1 MASATSSRRPPALPA
16 AFARPAASAGKPFE
30 RAVTHWP
37 TTQARLARPP
47 RSNLARSTRHRALS
61 VVRSDRDVSA
71 TSTQVRCSSGWDS
84 TQKASMPGIKVKG
97 SNRRRTSPEL
107 LPRVPAMPL
116 TPSVK
121 RHTSTSAPSPRC
133 RPLAPRHTPLVVPL
147 RHNSFFISSFIL
159 PHSIIP

>member
-1 MASATSSRRPPALPA
+1 M
-16 AFARPAASAGKPFE
+16 
-30 RAVTHWP
+30 
-37 TTQARLARPP
+37 
-47 RSNLARSTRHRALS
+47 
-61 VVRSDRDVSA
+61 SA
-71 TSTQVRCSSGWDS
+71 TSTQVPCLSGWDS
-84 TQKASMPGIKVKG
+84 TQKAIMPGIKVKG

-121 RHTSTSAPSPRC
+121 RHTSVPRRRPMAPRHTPLVLRTSSPWC

-147 RHNSFFISSFIL
+147 RHHSFFMYHSSTSDGSSFIL